1 VNIVETRLPGVLI
14 LQPKV
19 FGDERGFFV
28 ETFRETWLAEAGVNA
43 RFVQDNQ
50 SRSARG
56 VLRGLH
62 YQRRNPQ
69 GKLVRVSRGAVFDVA
84 VDVRLGSP
92 SFGQWVGVTL
102 DDVRH
107 EMLWIPPGFAHGFCV
122 ISEQADFVY
131 KCTTYYDPETD
142 AGVRWD
148 DPAIGVEWPEPGGGA
163 ATALSAKDFALPLLH
178 EQEPARLPRFE
189 EVAA

>member
-1 VNIVETRLPGVLI
+1 MKATHLEATGLVLVELAVHR
-14 LQPKV
+14 
-19 FGDERGFFV
+19 DDRGFFV
-28 ETFRETWLAEAGVNA
+28 ERFRRD
-43 RFVQDNQ
+43 RFLELGLPVDFIQDNH
-50 SRSARG
+50 SRSGPG

-148 DPAIGVEWPEPGGGA
+148 DPAIGIEWPELGGGA
-163 ATALSAKDFALPLLH
+163 ATAMSAKDFALPLLH
-178 EQEPARLPRFE
+178 EQEPARLPRFG